1 LYLLEKAMRLQNH
14 PANGDDYLLAPDIN
28 ISRKRVMADALSRG
42 FSHYYQQ
49 LNTGKKLTFKC
60 LRKTYITRLE
70 IYIGRGNTKAVTGHS
85 ADKVNVIEQ
94 NYIDKK
100 EVAKAADGFT
110 VFHEESRE
118 VELKEIRTS
127 KNETQSPKLEKS

>member
-1 LYLLEKAMRLQNH
+1 MRLQNH

-42 FSHYYQQ
+42 FYHYYQQ

-60 LRKTYITRLE
+60 LRKTYITRPELFM
-70 IYIGRGNTKAVTGHS
+70 GRGNTKAITGHS
-85 ADKVNVIEQ
+85 ADQVIEQ

-100 EVAKAADGFT
+100 EIAKAAHGFI
-110 VFHEESRE
+110 VFTEESRE
-118 VELKEIRTS
+118 EELKEIRTT